1 MQRSAIK
8 IVVMKRSYKH
18 LSIEERCEL
27 NRLHADGLAFAEIGR
42 RLGRDKSTI
51 SRELRRNKSKSGD
64 YKPSVAEKQA
74 IARRHQG
81 HYKLDRERELKRYVL
96 EKLGQGWSPHAIA
109 GRLCYEEKPARVC
122 AETVYHYIYHSAFG
136 IKHEL
141 YLLLT
146 RNKPR
151 RTSRRSRKCRLK
163 IPDRTSIHLRPEII
177 NQRHTAGH
185 LEADLVLFGRNSKQ
199 NLITLIDRKT
209 RLLTII
215 HNQDGK
221 KATNVMKKIEERFME
236 KSVKS
241 VTFDNGL
248 EFAKHA
254 RLKETGIDTFFCDPY
269 SSWQKGSIEN
279 ANGIIRR
286 FFPKSCNP
294 ELINDNSVEYVQNLI
309 NNIPRK
315 ILGFQT
321 PAEFNLRCTST

>member
-1 MQRSAIK
+1 
-8 IVVMKRSYKH
+8 MKRTYKH

-27 NRLHADGLAFAEIGR
+27 KRLHADGRAFAEIGR
-42 RLGRDKSTI
+42 HLGRSSSTI
-51 SRELRRNKSKSGD
+51 IRELRRNKSKSGD
-64 YKPSVAEKQA
+64 YKPSVAERRA
-74 IARRHQG
+74 LGRRHQG
-81 HYKLDRERELKRYVL
+81 HYKLDREKEVKCYVL

-109 GRLCYEEKPARVC
+109 GRFCYEEKPARVC
-122 AETVYHYIYHSAFG
+122 GETIYEYIYHSPFG

-141 YLLLT
+141 YLLLA

-151 RTSRRSRKCRLK
+151 RTPKRSRKCRLK
-163 IPDRTSIHLRPEII
+163 IRDRISIHLRPEAI
-177 NQRHTAGH
+177 NQRQAAGH

-215 HNQDGK
+215 HNLDGK
-221 KATNVMKKIEERFME
+221 KATNVMQKIEE
-236 KSVKS
+236 KLSNTSVKS

-248 EFAKHA
+248 EFAKHTQL
-254 RLKETGIDTFFCDPY
+254 RLKGIDTFFCDPY

-286 FFPKSCNP
+286 FFPRSCDPN
-294 ELINDNSVEYVQNLI
+294 LINDNSVEYVQNII

-321 PAEFNLRCTST
+321 PAEFANRCTST